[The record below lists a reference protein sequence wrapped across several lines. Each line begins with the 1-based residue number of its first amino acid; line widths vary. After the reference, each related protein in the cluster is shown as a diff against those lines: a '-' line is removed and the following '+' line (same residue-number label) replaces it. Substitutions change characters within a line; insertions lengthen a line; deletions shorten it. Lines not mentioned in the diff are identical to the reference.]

1 MSKGRL
7 FLVGVGGAL
16 LVSMMLLGVFS
27 VGVYVGSK
35 GWARGALS
43 PAEPQPRPPAQ
54 QGFPEQRPA
63 LQGVVQ
69 GVTNEGLI
77 VGTPQGPRLVF
88 VTEDTKVREG
98 EGEVDP
104 ERLQR
109 GTPVAIFGQF
119 SEDGRTLTAEVVLI
133 LPPNP

>member
-1 MSKGRL
+1 MSKGRVL
-7 FLVGVGGAL
+7 LVGVGSAF
-16 LVSMMLLGVFS
+16 LVSMMLLAAFS

-43 PAEPQPRPPAQ
+43 PAGPQQPPQ
-54 QGFPEQRPA
+54 QGFPDRRPA

-88 VTEDTKVREG
+88 VNEDTKVQDR
-98 EGEVDP
+98 EGEVDR

-119 SEDGRTLTAEVVLI
+119 SEDGRTLMAEVILI
-133 LPPNP
+133 LPPKP

>member
-1 MSKGRL
+1 
-7 FLVGVGGAL
+7 
-16 LVSMMLLGVFS
+16 MMLLAAFS
-27 VGVYVGSK
+27 VGVYLGSK

-43 PAEPQPRPPAQ
+43 PAGPQPKSPAPQGLPDRP
-54 QGFPEQRPA
+54 PA

-69 GVTNEGLI
+69 GVTNEGFI

-88 VTEDTKVREG
+88 VTEDTRVREG

-133 LPPNP
+133 LPPMP